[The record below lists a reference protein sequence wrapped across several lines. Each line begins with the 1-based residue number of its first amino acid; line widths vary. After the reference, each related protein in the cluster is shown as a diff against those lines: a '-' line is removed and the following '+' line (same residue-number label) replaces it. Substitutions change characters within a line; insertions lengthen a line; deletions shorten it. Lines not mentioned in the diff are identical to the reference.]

1 VANECNLIHYRH
13 DGILELKSIYVH
25 DSSVI
30 VNVTRFVGVW
40 LNWSHMISIKPHM
53 PCSGADFCF
62 CFWVHVF
69 PFNSLPFFSRPFL
82 FPLSPPFLL
91 ELGPFPL
98 ICLLWDMGSAVR
110 SAIYCSRDIWWHQ
123 FSANV
128 NVSSR
133 ALYAIVRPSVV
144 CRLSVTFV
152 RPTQAIEILGI
163 WYTDHPW
170 PLDRNFTEI
179 VLGEFFRRERE
190 GLNRRGVGKYS
201 DFGHFQGYISETVQ
215 NRS

>member
-1 VANECNLIHYRH
+1 M
-13 DGILELKSIYVH
+13 H

-82 FPLSPPFLL
+82 FPLSPPLFL

-110 SAIYCSRDIWWHQ
+110 SSILQQGHLMASVFSEREREFTCAICYSPC
-123 FSANV
+123 
-128 NVSSR
+128 
-133 ALYAIVRPSVV
+133 V

-152 RPTQAIEILGI
+152 RPTQAQAIEILGI

-179 VLGEFFRRERE
+179 VLGEFFRRGEGGVKPKRGRE
-190 GLNRRGVGKYS
+190 
-201 DFGHFQGYISETVQ
+201 I
-215 NRS
+215 